1 MIDFRYVVVRRMK
14 TWAWRS
20 TMPRDTEVNLRLRD
34 RNGTQI
40 TLVGY
45 VDDLARLLSDW
56 QERLL
61 QLEKEI
67 LSETAM
73 VENDYRPGIPTGSQ
87 FHEVTQ

>member
-1 MIDFRYVVVRRMK
+1 
-14 TWAWRS
+14 
-20 TMPRDTEVNLRLRD
+20 MPRDTEVNLRLRD